1 MQPAQR
7 PLRNSL
13 LFSSQNTRFF
23 ISGAPKHLVWPTH
36 LIKKLSQT
44 KVLDN
49 FQNQNLVKYK
59 PKWLPERSWPAAG
72 TQKHTC
78 FTRVHVFEGARNAG
92 CLDLATLG
100 SSGASRGPFWSRLG
114 PPWPAL
120 GPPGVPSGAA
130 LGPLRGDEI
139 SRQKVFRDRC
149 APDVQ
154 SPLLSGPVW
163 GRQPHRRSGPLST
176 CAQERG
182 RERMRLWEDRENS
195 AKNPQRLP
203 RVNSPKS
210 PPPGPNPPA
219 AGQTQPSETCY
230 FSARKTRGF

>member
-1 MQPAQR
+1 M
-7 PLRNSL
+7 
-13 LFSSQNTRFF
+13 
-23 ISGAPKHLVWPTH
+23 
-36 LIKKLSQT
+36 
-44 KVLDN
+44 
-49 FQNQNLVKYK
+49 
-59 PKWLPERSWPAAG
+59 
-72 TQKHTC
+72 C
-78 FTRVHVFEGARNAG
+78 FTRFHGSERARSAG

-100 SSGASRGPFWSRLG
+100 RSGAFRCPFWSRTGTTLGRSGASR
-114 PPWPAL
+114 
-120 GPPGVPSGAA
+120 VPSGAA

-139 SRQKVFRDRC
+139 SRQKVFRDSC

-182 RERMRLWEDRENS
+182 RERMRLEDDRENS

-219 AGQTQPSETCY
+219 AGPPAG
-230 FSARKTRGF
+230 FRKIPELPNFGLAKHEVSYLGCPKTLGLADTFDQKT